1 MNNSTIFAFFF
12 IILLNSV
19 FSSELAN
26 AAEGK
31 VKGANHS
38 KTEDRIVSVGG
49 SVTEIIYAL
58 GGADTIVAVDS
69 TSIYPEGAS
78 LKPNVGYMRR
88 LAAEPILALN
98 STVVL
103 AVKDAGPKT
112 VLKQLASAGLNVILI
127 PDKPSLDGVF
137 EKISHVAEAIGKQ
150 NDGLILSNKI
160 KLKIKNTQNSI
171 SKITDKP
178 RVLFLLSFGR
188 GGAPQAAGKNTSAD
202 SIIKLAGGINAI
214 QSFDG
219 YKPLSPEAA
228 VASLPDVIISTNR
241 SLKMLGGVEGLVK
254 IPEIAQTPAGKR
266 EKVFAMDG
274 LLLLGFGPRIDTA
287 IQKLAKYLHP
297 ELFQ

>member
-1 MNNSTIFAFFF
+1 MINSTIFAFFF

-19 FSSELAN
+19 FSSGLAT
-26 AAEGK
+26 AADGK
-31 VKGANHS
+31 VKRANHS

-69 TSIYPEGAS
+69 TSTYPEGAG

-112 VLKQLASAGLNVILI
+112 VLKQLTSAGLNVILI

-137 EKISHVAEAIGKQ
+137 EKISHVAKAIGKQ

-160 KLKIKNTQNSI
+160 KLKIKNTQNAI
-171 SKITDKP
+171 SKTTNKP

-254 IPEIAQTPAGKR
+254 IPELAQTPAGKR
-266 EKVFAMDG
+266 GKVFAMDG
-274 LLLLGFGPRIDTA
+274 LLLLGFGPRIDAA

-297 ELFQ
+297 KLFQ